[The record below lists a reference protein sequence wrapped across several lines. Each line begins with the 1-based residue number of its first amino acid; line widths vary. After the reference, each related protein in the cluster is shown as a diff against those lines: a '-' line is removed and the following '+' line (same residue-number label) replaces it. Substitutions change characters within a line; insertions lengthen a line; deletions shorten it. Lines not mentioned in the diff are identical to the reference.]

1 MALGAM
7 TVAAGVG
14 QEGGPISLELISFAG
29 DGTYSAGGTT
39 GFEALVRAAV
49 GKGNLDV
56 LAVIG
61 QDCGGYVPVY
71 LRATDALKV
80 YEQTDTAT
88 SPLIETATANLS
100 GTTFNVIVLC
110 R

>member
-1 MALGAM
+1 MAIGTI

-14 QEGGPISLELISFAG
+14 QEGGPISVELMSFTG
-29 DGTYSAGGTT
+29 DGTYAAGGTPN
-39 GFEALVRAAV
+39 FEASVRAAV
-49 GKGNLDV
+49 GKGNLD
-56 LAVIG
+56 LIAVIG

-71 LRATDALKV
+71 DRTNDKLKV

-100 GTTFNVIVLC
+100 GTTFNVLVLSK
-110 R
+110 